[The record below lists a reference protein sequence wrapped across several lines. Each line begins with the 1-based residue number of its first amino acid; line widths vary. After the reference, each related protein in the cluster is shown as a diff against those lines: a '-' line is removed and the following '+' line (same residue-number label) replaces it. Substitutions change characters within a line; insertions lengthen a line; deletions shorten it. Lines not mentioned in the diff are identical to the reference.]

1 MLLRSD
7 DGLSLDE
14 KNETPVAKVW
24 LKLLSA
30 LEALDS
36 QKKDSLF
43 KFINTRCQL
52 VRIVTDDLDE
62 AFRVFDS
69 QNYRG
74 KPLAPHDLLNAHHLR
89 EMQGESAAIKVGKA
103 GITGWGLPFLPMVQR
118 GPSWP

>member
-43 KFINTRCQL
+43 KFINT
-52 VRIVTDDLDE
+52 
-62 AFRVFDS
+62 
-69 QNYRG
+69 
-74 KPLAPHDLLNAHHLR
+74 
-89 EMQGESAAIKVGKA
+89 
-103 GITGWGLPFLPMVQR
+103 
-118 GPSWP
+118 